1 MNIRLTPREHEVAA
15 LVADGLTNREIAER
29 LVISERTA
37 EGHVEQI
44 RNKLGF
50 RSRSQIAAW
59 AAGGGVAVSAPTAT
73 TGDAAARPAGASD
86 RAEGRT
92 RTFLFADL
100 RGYTDFVERH
110 GDAAAAS
117 LIGEYRV
124 LVRERI
130 SRSAGAEIKTEGDSF
145 YVVFPGARQAL
156 DCALGILRDAD
167 AHNGRK
173 PGRPMHVGI
182 GIHAG
187 EPVEHEGQFV
197 GSAVNLAARL
207 AQNAGPGEVLLSD
220 VVRGLLR
227 TSGIPPTQEREI
239 RAKGVAGPVRA
250 FAVAWAEPRAMA
262 PAAGRV
268 GVLRAVRRARG
279 GLARKQA
286 LWALAVATL
295 VGSVIAAAIA
305 TTRPAPA
312 VATLVTIAGLG
323 TAGFSGDGGP
333 AAVAQLYEPT
343 SMAFDRAGELI
354 FADSTA
360 GLGVGGIF
368 DLHTRIRRIDRNG
381 TIRTI
386 AGDGPLRDL
395 GTANTGASLGLIS
408 DAYIA
413 VAPSGG
419 IYIAEGVQSAGA
431 QALQGSIGGHQ
442 VGTVDPDGRFRVI
455 AGTEL
460 LGYAGDGGSALLAR
474 LHRPRG
480 MAVDAFGVLYVADSM
495 NNVVRA
501 ISPSGIITTVAGTG
515 ERGGGGD
522 GGPPLRASF
531 FAPLAVALSAD
542 GSLYIADTNNH
553 RVRKIDH
560 GDTVVNVA
568 GDGTQGFAGDGG
580 PAGEARLSLP
590 HSLAFGPRGVLY
602 VADTGNAR
610 VRAIA
615 PDGTITTVAGPDGLV
630 RPTAVAVD
638 ASGTLFIGDAGA
650 HRIFKV
656 VIR

>member
-279 GLARKQA
+279 AVGRRHA
-286 LWALAVATL
+286 LWTVAVAAVITL
-295 VGSVIAAAIA
+295 LVAAAITA
-305 TTRPAPA
+305 TRPPA
-312 VATLVTIAGLG
+312 VATFVTIAGLG

-333 AAVAQLYEPT
+333 AIVAQLDRPIGL
-343 SMAFDRAGELI
+343 AFDRAGDLYV
-354 FADSTA
+354 ADHSPLDVA
-360 GLGVGGIF
+360 GRGRG
-368 DLHTRIRRIDRNG
+368 TRIRRIDKAG
-381 TIRTI
+381 TIRTVS
-386 AGDGPLRDL
+386 GD
-395 GTANTGASLGLIS
+395 
-408 DAYIA
+408 
-413 VAPSGG
+413 
-419 IYIAEGVQSAGA
+419 
-431 QALQGSIGGHQ
+431 
-442 VGTVDPDGRFRVI
+442 GTVDARDTEFAAAVRLQRETSLAVDGAGTLYLTGSSGIFVGFESSWVAKLSDGTLKII
-455 AGTEL
+455 AGGSGPS
-460 LGYAGDGGSALLAR
+460 GYSGDGGPALSASFGLLRNAG
-474 LHRPRG
+474 L
-480 MAVDAFGVLYVADSM
+480 AVDSLGNVFVADSDSGRIRM
-495 NNVVRA
+495 VA
-501 ISPSGIITTVAGTG
+501 HDGIITTVAGNG
-515 ERGGGGD
+515 DRGFSGD
-522 GGPPLRASF
+522 GGPATAATL
-531 FAPLAVALSAD
+531 FAPVGLAVSPD
-542 GSLYIADTNNH
+542 GSLHIADTNNH

-560 GDTVVNVA
+560 SGNIVTVA
-568 GDGTQGFAGDGG
+568 GTGAAGYRGDGG
-580 PAGEARLSLP
+580 PARDAELNLP
-590 HSLAFGPRGVLY
+590 LGLAFDRTGNLYIADSANNRVRMVDTSGVISTVAGDGSPEQLLLPSTVALDPSGVLY
-602 VADTGNAR
+602 VADTGNHR
-610 VRAIA
+610 IRK
-615 PDGTITTVAGPDGLV
+615 LV
-630 RPTAVAVD
+630 R
-638 ASGTLFIGDAGA
+638 S
-650 HRIFKV
+650 
-656 VIR
+656 